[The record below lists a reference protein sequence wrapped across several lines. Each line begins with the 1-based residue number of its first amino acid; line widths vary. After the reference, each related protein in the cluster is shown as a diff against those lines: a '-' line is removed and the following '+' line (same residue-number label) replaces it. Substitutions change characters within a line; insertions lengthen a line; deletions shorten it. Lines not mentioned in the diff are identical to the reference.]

1 MVADPR
7 IAPHPALAAAEDPT
21 LVAVRH
27 IAARLTST
35 PVTDL
40 LLPNRRRRWLARRT
54 KARRGALS
62 LQDLANLDVEDIAG
76 WFTAHYPCRLRRA
89 YPGVVVGSINSAMVD
104 VCMATGMPWLPQT
117 IMLPLRWEPGCW
129 SSLPAA
135 AALGIQAAAAFHGRN
150 PEVALHQ
157 SYDEWPGPAAGSGAP
172 RMRAKLRRLPGA
184 YEHFLDSSVAADGI
198 VILLQDESVWP
209 TTRLSDRHVLH
220 LGSRHN
226 PLAAQPTDTVI
237 PDGLSPDAEVGFDP
251 DLGAEV
257 ARWCAARGRLLYR
270 VRIRDA
276 LVVGPALAEVA
287 RHRGQGRVRPAPAA
301 STGQAGLWPTLLPR
315 WRNHG

>member
-7 IAPHPALAAAEDPT
+7 IAPHPALAAAQDPT
-21 LVAVRH
+21 LAAVRH
-27 IAARLTST
+27 IAARITNA
-35 PVTDL
+35 PMTDL
-40 LLPNRRRRWLARRT
+40 VPPYRQRRWLAGRAE
-54 KARRGALS
+54 ARRGALS
-62 LQDLANLDVEDIAG
+62 VQDLANLDVEDIAE
-76 WFTAHYPCRLRRA
+76 WFTAHYVCRVRRA
-89 YPGVVVGSINSAMVD
+89 YPGVVIGSINSAMVG

-117 IMLPLRWEPGCW
+117 MMLPLRWEPRCW

-157 SYDEWPGPAAGSGAP
+157 SYDEWPGPAAGCGAP

-184 YEHFLDSSVAADGI
+184 YVKFLDSSVAADAI

-209 TTRLSDRHVLH
+209 TTRFSDRHVLH

-226 PLAAQPTDTVI
+226 PPAVKPTDTVI
-237 PDGLSPDAEVGFDP
+237 PDGLSPDAEIGFDP
-251 DLGAEV
+251 DLGAQV
-257 ARWCAARGRLLYR
+257 ARWSATRGRLLYR

-276 LVVGPALAEVA
+276 LAVRPARPEVA
-287 RHRGQGRVRPAPAA
+287 RHRGRRPVRRARAA
-301 STGQAGLWPTLLPR
+301 STEQAALWPTLLPR